1 MDKDRLKMLG
11 NLYLELNEELKKKFN
26 KRDFDKIERLTQLIH
41 KLTENEADINR
52 KTENGI
58 AILKEKIY
66 ENNNNVMK
74 FKFRKKI
81 VGLCMCFAVIFIFNC
96 MSLSAWGTNLFSAIV
111 KLNKD
116 SISIDF
122 GKQQQ
127 EIINLPKSPN
137 DPYGIKSKCAELGLY
152 PEIPEYLP
160 ENFDLVN
167 LETDEMEICT
177 CIDFYYK
184 NDKMKINISYS
195 KFNIDD
201 IPPLGIPA
209 DTYNLSETKVNNNT
223 VYILKEDNQFTATY
237 IIDNI
242 VYLIYTDNVDYNECE
257 KILES
262 FV

>member
-1 MDKDRLKMLG
+1 MDKERLKIIN
-11 NLYLELNEELKKKFN
+11 NLYAELNEELKKKFN
-26 KRDFDKIERLTQLIH
+26 KRNFDKIEELTQLIRE
-41 KLTENEADINR
+41 LTEGKEDMNKR
-52 KTENGI
+52 TENGI
-58 AILKEKIY
+58 AMLNEKIH
-66 ENNNNVMK
+66 ENNNTIK
-74 FKFRKKI
+74 FNFKKAV
-81 VGLCMCFAVIFIFNC
+81 VGLCMFCAVIVIFNC

-111 KLNKD
+111 KLNKG

-122 GKQQQ
+122 GKQHQ
-127 EIINLPKSPN
+127 EIINLPKSPD
-137 DPYGIKSKCAELGLY
+137 DPYGIKSKCAEVGLY
-152 PEIPEYLP
+152 PQTPEYLP

-177 CIDFYYK
+177 CIEFYYK

-195 KFNIDD
+195 EFNIDD

-242 VYLIYTDNVDYNECE
+242 VYFIYTDNVDYNDCE